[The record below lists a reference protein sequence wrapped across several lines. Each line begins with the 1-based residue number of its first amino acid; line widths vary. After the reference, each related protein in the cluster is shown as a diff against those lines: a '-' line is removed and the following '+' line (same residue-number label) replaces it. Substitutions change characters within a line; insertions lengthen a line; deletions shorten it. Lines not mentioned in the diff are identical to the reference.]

1 MDRAEAAAR
10 ARTLTIPDGVYEAE
24 SWLDDDGV
32 DIGKRI
38 PIKVK
43 VTVKGDAMTIDLTEV
58 SKQVRGF
65 YNSAITTGYGCA
77 QVAYKCITSPTD
89 YPIND
94 GAFRGLKVIIPP
106 GRIVSATRPAPMR
119 LWMCFPMTI
128 IDTIF
133 KALQPAIPD
142 RVIAGH
148 HADLVAPS
156 FHGFNPKTSEFFI
169 GNFGPLGGG
178 WGAKKTEDGVSAT
191 VCLNDGDTHNGPNEQ
206 AEAKF
211 PILVERFELVSD
223 SAGGGRYRG
232 GLGVARTTRALSPIV
247 VNTQSDRSKC
257 PPWGLEGGGDATGN
271 AIAFRIGGQWKT
283 DFPNA
288 KVLVAQLKAGDAW
301 RISSG
306 GGGGYGSPLDRPP
319 EDVREDVY
327 QGYVSVK
334 AAAELYGVIIDPA
347 NCEIDRA
354 ATERCR
360 SSSPGLA
367 ARRRIK

>member
-1 MDRAEAAAR
+1 
-10 ARTLTIPDGVYEAE
+10 
-24 SWLDDDGV
+24 
-32 DIGKRI
+32 
-38 PIKVK
+38 
-43 VTVKGDAMTIDLTEV
+43 MTIDLTDV

-94 GAFRGLKVIIPP
+94 GAFRSLKVIIPP

-133 KALQPAIPD
+133 KALQPAIPN

-156 FHGFNPKTSEFFI
+156 FHGFNPQTSEFFI

-211 PILVERFELVSD
+211 PILVERFELIPD
-223 SAGGGRYRG
+223 SGGAGRYRG
-232 GLGVARTTRALSPIV
+232 GLGIARTTRTLSPIV

-257 PPWGLEGGGDATGN
+257 PPWGLEGGGDAAGN
-271 AIAFRIGGQWKT
+271 AIAFRVGGQWKT

-288 KVLVAQLKAGDAW
+288 KVLVAQLKTDDAW

-306 GGGGYGSPLDRPP
+306 GGGGYGTPFERPAADVA
-319 EDVREDVY
+319 EDVR

-334 AAAELYGVIIDPA
+334 AAADSYGVVVDPETFA
-347 NCEIDRA
+347 VDRA
-354 ATERCR
+354 ATERLR
-360 SSSPGLA
+360 A
-367 ARRRIK
+367 APLKENIRA

>member
-1 MDRAEAAAR
+1 M
-10 ARTLTIPDGVYEAE
+10 
-24 SWLDDDGV
+24 
-32 DIGKRI
+32 
-38 PIKVK
+38 
-43 VTVKGDAMTIDLTEV
+43 
-58 SKQVRGF
+58 
-65 YNSAITTGYGCA
+65 
-77 QVAYKCITSPTD
+77 
-89 YPIND
+89 
-94 GAFRGLKVIIPP
+94 
-106 GRIVSATRPAPMR
+106 
-119 LWMCFPMTI
+119 
-128 IDTIF
+128 
-133 KALQPAIPD
+133 
-142 RVIAGH
+142 IAGH

-211 PILVERFELVSD
+211 PILVERFELVPD
-223 SAGGGRYRG
+223 SAGAGRYRG

-257 PPWGLEGGGDATGN
+257 PPWGLEGGGDAAGN
-271 AIAFRIGGQWKT
+271 AIAFRIGGQWNT

-288 KVLVAQLKAGDAW
+288 KVLVAQLKTGDAW

-306 GGGGYGSPLDRPP
+306 GGGGYGSPSDRPV
-319 EDVREDVY
+319 EDVREDVC

-334 AAAELYGVIIDPA
+334 AAAELYGVIIDPTTY
-347 NCEIDRA
+347 EIDRT

-360 SSSPGLA
+360 SSSLGLA
-367 ARRRIK
+367 AKRRMK